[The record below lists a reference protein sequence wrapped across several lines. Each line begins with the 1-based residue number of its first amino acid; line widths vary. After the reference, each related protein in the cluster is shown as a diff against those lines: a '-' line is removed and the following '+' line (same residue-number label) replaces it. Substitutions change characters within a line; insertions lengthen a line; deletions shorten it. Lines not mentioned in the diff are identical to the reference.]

1 MNSYLEN
8 YSTGVDKDGNATGD
22 PILVVQDVNT
32 IRMRNTS
39 DKNNGTGLNVY
50 AITFTDCVVKYLTQ
64 NGTILI
70 LHLMEQLGFLIYML
84 ISWTKTL
91 LVQHSLVIMR

>member
-22 PILVVQDVNT
+22 PILVVQDDNT

-39 DKNNGTGLNVY
+39 DKNNGTGLNV
-50 AITFTDCVVKYLTQ
+50 
-64 NGTILI
+64 
-70 LHLMEQLGFLIYML
+70 
-84 ISWTKTL
+84 
-91 LVQHSLVIMR
+91 